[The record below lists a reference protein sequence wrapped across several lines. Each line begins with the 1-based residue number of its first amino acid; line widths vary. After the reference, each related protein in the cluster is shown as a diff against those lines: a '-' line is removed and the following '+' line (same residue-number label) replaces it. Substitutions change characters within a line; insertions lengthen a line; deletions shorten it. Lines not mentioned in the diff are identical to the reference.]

1 MRPFNLIKRFFCVL
15 KFDISDVFSN
25 RVALNNVVFH
35 ASISERCDNMKRK
48 MKIKEF
54 LMRKKVAAGCV
65 VAAAVIAAGSF
76 SMVMQSSDIPEL
88 SSYTDPVIET
98 TITGDDTPLASKPKV
113 TTKTTSKTKTTRK
126 KVKLKKASKKSY
138 TKKLPKKKKTTT
150 KTKKSGKTTVKTQTT
165 VQTATSEKYTKKSK
179 QKVVTQKVVT
189 TVKTTTTVESTQQ
202 NAQTQTTAVQS
213 SGTQNNASTASTK
226 TASKQTISNVASIA
240 PKMDSRV
247 LNAYSRMGFTVTVD
261 PSYAYAGHFDAR
273 SRNITIQEADETVY
287 HELGHFLAFIAGNV
301 DQSSSFASVYNS
313 EKSKFTGYNKAYATQ
328 NASEYFAES
337 VKDYMLNGAALS
349 SQRPETYKAI
359 QSALN
364 TVTTAR
370 ADAILKAYA
379 SIWN

>member
-1 MRPFNLIKRFFCVL
+1 
-15 KFDISDVFSN
+15 
-25 RVALNNVVFH
+25 
-35 ASISERCDNMKRK
+35 MKRK

-54 LMRKKVAAGCV
+54 LTRKKVAAGCV
-65 VAAAVIAAGSF
+65 AAAAVIAAGSF

-113 TTKTTSKTKTTRK
+113 TTKTKRKTKTTRK

-150 KTKKSGKTTVKTQTT
+150 KTRKSGKKTVKTQTT
-165 VQTATSEKYTKKSK
+165 VQTATTEKYTKKSK
-179 QKVVTQKVVT
+179 QKVVTQKIV
-189 TVKTTTTVESTQQ
+189 TTTVAASQQ
-202 NAQTQTTAVQS
+202 NAQTQEVSFQS
-213 SGTQNNASTASTK
+213 SGTQNSGSAK
-226 TASKQTISNVASIA
+226 TSSQKASKHTISNVASIA

-247 LNAYSRMGFTVTVD
+247 LNAYARMGFTVTVD
-261 PSYAYAGHFDAR
+261 PNAAYAGHFDAR
-273 SRNITIQEADETVY
+273 SRSITIQEADETIY

-301 DQSSSFASVYNS
+301 DQSSAFASVYNS
-313 EKSKFTGYNKAYATQ
+313 EKAKFTGYNKAYATQ
-328 NASEYFAES
+328 NAAEYFAES

-349 SQRPETYKAI
+349 SQRPNTYKAI

-370 ADAILKAYA
+370 ADAILKAYS

>member
-1 MRPFNLIKRFFCVL
+1 
-15 KFDISDVFSN
+15 
-25 RVALNNVVFH
+25 
-35 ASISERCDNMKRK
+35 MKRK

-54 LMRKKVAAGCV
+54 LTRKKVAAGCV
-65 VAAAVIAAGSF
+65 AAAAVIAAGSF

-113 TTKTTSKTKTTRK
+113 TTKTKRKTKTTRK

-138 TKKLPKKKKTTT
+138 TKNFQKEKTTT
-150 KTKKSGKTTVKTQTT
+150 KTRKSGKKTVKTQTT
-165 VQTATSEKYTKKSK
+165 VQTATTEKYTKKSK
-179 QKVVTQKVVT
+179 QKVVTQKIVT
-189 TVKTTTTVESTQQ
+189 TVKTTTTVAASQQ
-202 NAQTQTTAVQS
+202 NAQTQEVSFQS
-213 SGTQNNASTASTK
+213 SGTQNSGSAK
-226 TASKQTISNVASIA
+226 TSSQKASKHTISNVASIA

-247 LNAYSRMGFTVTVD
+247 LNAYARMGFTVTVD
-261 PSYAYAGHFDAR
+261 PNAAYAGHFDAR
-273 SRNITIQEADETVY
+273 SRSITIQEADETIY

-301 DQSSSFASVYNS
+301 DQSSAFASVYNS
-313 EKSKFTGYNKAYATQ
+313 EKAKFTGYNKAYATQ
-328 NASEYFAES
+328 NAAEYFAES

-349 SQRPETYKAI
+349 SQRPNTYKAI

-370 ADAILKAYA
+370 ADAILKAYS